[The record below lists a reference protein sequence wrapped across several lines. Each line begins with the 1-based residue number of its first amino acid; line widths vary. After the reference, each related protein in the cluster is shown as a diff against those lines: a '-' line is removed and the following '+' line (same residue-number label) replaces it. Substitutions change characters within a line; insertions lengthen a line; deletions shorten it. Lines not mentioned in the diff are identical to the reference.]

1 MAANDLCQ
9 GKSDDDND
17 DGDDDEVEVEIEVD
31 DGDEVEVDDGDE
43 VDVESDALC
52 MSDCDHHISRTETQL
67 LCPLSLLLNSTGYTS
82 LHLCVVHSQQYN
94 LRQLY
99 ICCSFT
105 AVLISMHNN
114 AQLWTEMPNCTQ

>member
-9 GKSDDDND
+9 GKSDDND
-17 DGDDDEVEVEIEVD
+17 DDDDEVEVEI
-31 DGDEVEVDDGDE
+31 EVDDGDE

-67 LCPLSLLLNSTGYTS
+67 FCPLSLLLNSTGYTS
-82 LHLCVVHSQQYN
+82 LHLCVVHSQQYSYS

-99 ICCSFT
+99 ICVVHSQQY
-105 AVLISMHNN
+105 ISMHNN
-114 AQLWTEMPNCTQ
+114 A

>member
-9 GKSDDDND
+9 GKSDDND
-17 DGDDDEVEVEIEVD
+17 DDDDEVEVEI
-31 DGDEVEVDDGDE
+31 EVDDGDE

-82 LHLCVVHSQQYN
+82 LHLCVVHSQQYSYS

-99 ICCSFT
+99 ICVVHSQQY
-105 AVLISMHNN
+105 LSMHNN

>member
-17 DGDDDEVEVEIEVD
+17 DDDDEVEVEI
-31 DGDEVEVDDGDE
+31 EVDDGDE

-67 LCPLSLLLNSTGYTS
+67 LCPLSLLLNSTDYTS
-82 LHLCVVHSQQYN
+82 LHLSFVHSQQYSLIDNFICVVHSQQY
-94 LRQLY
+94 L
-99 ICCSFT
+99 
-105 AVLISMHNN
+105 SMHNN

>member
-17 DGDDDEVEVEIEVD
+17 DDDDEVEVEI
-31 DGDEVEVDDGDE
+31 EVDDGDE

-82 LHLCVVHSQQYN
+82 LHLSFVHSQQYS

-99 ICCSFT
+99 MICCSFT